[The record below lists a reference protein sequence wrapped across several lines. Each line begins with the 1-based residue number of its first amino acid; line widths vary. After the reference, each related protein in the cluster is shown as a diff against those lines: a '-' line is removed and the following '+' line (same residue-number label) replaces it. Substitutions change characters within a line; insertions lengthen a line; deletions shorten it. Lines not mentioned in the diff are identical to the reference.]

1 MGENDQPPTQGP
13 NNRELLSGLERTPV
27 TPTPTP
33 IPATPAPIVPPAFPY
48 AESPTG
54 RGKNGLG
61 TAALVLGIIGLA
73 GGWFLPGTG
82 VAALL
87 AVIFGVIGIQRAN
100 RGEASNKTI
109 ALWGMWL
116 GIAGIAISVFAWIAV
131 GILMV
136 ASN

>member
-1 MGENDQPPTQGP
+1 M
-13 NNRELLSGLERTPV
+13 
-27 TPTPTP
+27 
-33 IPATPAPIVPPAFPY
+33 VPPAFSY
-48 AESPTG
+48 AGSATG
-54 RGKNGLG
+54 LIKNGLG